1 MNKYYPIILGVLVA
15 CLVPLPILAQE
26 LITPA
31 KALDFASRSHP
42 SLKIVAAQK
51 RRAELLVEQ
60 EEYRYIPTF
69 NASGG
74 FQYGRSPQLSSTGT
88 TLVESNSL
96 VLSSGISHTLP
107 IGTQLAATVEFGR
120 SFRDSVAL
128 GALGTA
134 YDTTLKLEVAQ
145 PLLRG
150 AGKDVGEAQL
160 RAARYALTASEA
172 ESRAQTST
180 LALDVLTAYWSL
192 WSAQRSVEIQEE
204 SLEVSRKQLAD
215 AEFRLS
221 VGAVAPSQL
230 VPMRIEIARGQES
243 VVSARAVVRQKS
255 IALAQ
260 LVGSSPSDV
269 LVASPDGPVL
279 SAVSGLSQSVDLATS
294 TSPRLARLKVT
305 MESSKIAVSSAK
317 DAALPKLDASGSVQV
332 AGLGTSVGDSFAEFG
347 GLDAIVLF
355 AGLRLE
361 LPIINRSRQI
371 DVERSEIAVQ
381 IAKDDYQQAERE
393 IQSSVT
399 SLLNDLGSS
408 DERLALARETAA
420 LSRENV
426 DAQSARFDAGRGT
439 TLEIIDALKS
449 FREAEFRVVQIQVE
463 RALTQLRLEDA
474 TGALAGL

>member
-1 MNKYYPIILGVLVA
+1 MNKRYPIIFGLLMA
-15 CLVPLPILAQE
+15 CLAPFPVLAQDMT
-26 LITPA
+26 TPA
-31 KALDFASRSHP
+31 KALELAAGSHP

-51 RRAELLVEQ
+51 RRAELFVEQ
-60 EEYRYIPTF
+60 EEYRYVPTF
-69 NASGG
+69 NAGAG

-88 TLVESNSL
+88 TFVESNAL

-134 YDTTLKLEVAQ
+134 YDTSLKLEVTQ

-172 ESRAQTST
+172 EARAETST

-192 WSAQRSVEIQEE
+192 WSAQRSVEIEEE
-204 SLEVSRKQLAD
+204 SLEVSRKQLVD
-215 AEFRLS
+215 AEYRLS
-221 VGAVAPSQL
+221 VGAVAPAQL
-230 VPMRIEIARGQES
+230 VPIRIEIARAQET
-243 VVSARAVVRQKS
+243 VVSARSLVRQKG

-260 LVGSSPSDV
+260 LVGLEPSAI

-279 SAVSGLSQSVDLATS
+279 STLSGLAQTIDLATS
-294 TSPRLARLKVT
+294 SSPRLARLKVT
-305 MESSKIAVSSAK
+305 MESTKISVVTAK
-317 DAALPKLDASGSVQV
+317 DAALPKLDANGSLQV
-332 AGLGTSVGDSFAEFG
+332 AGLGTTAGDSFSEFG
-347 GLDAIVLF
+347 GFDAIVFF
-355 AGLRLE
+355 AGLKLE
-361 LPIINRSRQI
+361 LPILNRARQI

-381 IAKDDYQQAERE
+381 IARDDYAQAERE
-393 IQSSVT
+393 IQSRVT
-399 SLLNDLGSS
+399 SLLSDLGSS

-426 DAQSARFDAGRGT
+426 DAQSARFDAGKGT
-439 TLEIIDALKS
+439 TLEIIDALNS

-463 RALTQLRLEDA
+463 RALTQLQLENA
-474 TGALAGL
+474 TGTLAGL